1 MHALASSAI
10 LVLVALP
17 QELDAAL
24 LGPHALVRY
33 TGVGKVNAAYAAAK
47 AIREHAP
54 QLVINFGSAGRVAPC
69 PQGLVEVASVL
80 QRDMNAEPLA
90 PRGDTPFQDGDHCLH
105 SGHVGVVCGT
115 GDSFVTAPDPW
126 FATRGVH
133 LVDMELYAVASVC
146 ARENVAWRSIKFV
159 SDDAN
164 GDSAQDWQANVRRG
178 EQLFVDWFLAQRLP
192 TPRV

>member
-1 MHALASSAI
+1 MQKIDPATV

-24 LGPHALVRY
+24 LGPRARVCY
-33 TGVGKVNAAYAAAK
+33 TGVGKVNAAYAATL
-47 AIREHAP
+47 AIRTHAP

-69 PQGLVEVASVL
+69 PPGLVEVASVL

-90 PRGDTPFQDGDHCLH
+90 PRGATPFQDGGHTLH
-105 SGHVGVVCGT
+105 SGNAGVVCGT

-126 FATRGVH
+126 FATRGVQ
-133 LVDMELYAVASVC
+133 LVDMELYAIASVC
-146 ARENVAWRSIKFV
+146 ARQNVAWRALKFV

-164 GDSAQDWQANVRRG
+164 AESAQDWQANVRLG
-178 EQLFVDWFLAQRLP
+178 EGLFVDWFLARGFLRP
-192 TPRV
+192 ED

>member
-1 MHALASSAI
+1 MKPLVSRAL

-17 QELDAAL
+17 QEFDAAL
-24 LGPHALVRY
+24 LGAQAMVCY
-33 TGVGKVNAAYAAAK
+33 TGVGKVNAAYAAAQ
-47 AIREHAP
+47 AIRAHAP

-69 PQGLVEVASVL
+69 PPGLVEVASVL

-90 PRGDTPFQDGDHCLH
+90 PRGATPFQDGGHTLH

-115 GDSFVTAPDPW
+115 GDSFVTAADPW
-126 FATRGVH
+126 FETRGVQ

-146 ARENVAWRSIKFV
+146 TREKVAWRAIKFV

-164 GDSAQDWQANVRRG
+164 AESANDWQANVRRG
-178 EQLFVDWFLAQRLP
+178 EQLFADWFLRQSW
-192 TPRV
+192 